1 MKLLK
6 IVTQT
11 DSIETGKPGVQD
23 NWMDDC
29 AWSTLACAVNH
40 LTDSNMKT
48 KEAVAIGESVGRK
61 DRDGLPDPTSLA
73 QLVAGAKKAG
83 IVARYAKSWDDVLKS
98 MAAGAVI
105 GIHPFDQPDVEAS
118 KVETRA
124 LTDAYERDG
133 HLPAEK
139 HFFEEDGVL
148 LYADA
153 QHSAR
158 LRQATGADA
167 KLVDV
172 LRAHL
177 ATAGRGDYVG
187 LLAYLDMDGT
197 RESELAR
204 MRSVVRHHLRTA
216 TCVGFGPRFL
226 HSTGQAYKGGP
237 NSGVFLQVTCVKTQD
252 TPVPGRPVSF
262 GVVQAA
268 QARGD
273 LAVLQARGRR
283 ALRVHLPDDSAQSV
297 ARLRAAL
304 ESALKAVPQVTR

>member
-105 GIHPFDQPDVEAS
+105 GINVEQAKNYPPVRMSDWHRKHQVRKPGKTYGHMTCAS
-118 KVETRA
+118 Q
-124 LTDAYERDG
+124 
-133 HLPAEK
+133 HEK
-139 HFFEEDGVL
+139 GAQW
-148 LYADA
+148 ADPTM
-153 QHSAR
+153 S
-158 LRQATGADA
+158 G
-167 KLVDV
+167 K
-172 LRAHL
+172 
-177 ATAGRGDYVG
+177 GS
-187 LLAYLDMDGT
+187 
-197 RESELAR
+197 ES
-204 MRSVVRHHLRTA
+204 
-216 TCVGFGPRFL
+216 
-226 HSTGQAYKGGP
+226 Y
-237 NSGVFLQVTCVKTQD
+237 
-252 TPVPGRPVSF
+252 
-262 GVVQAA
+262 
-268 QARGD
+268 
-273 LAVLQARGRR
+273 
-283 ALRVHLPDDSAQSV
+283 
-297 ARLRAAL
+297 
-304 ESALKAVPQVTR
+304 AVPVTLAELKQIASSKGDAPHKRCLIFTTKPVVPPTKPVEPKKVVVKVNTLLSQVRKSVTRNV